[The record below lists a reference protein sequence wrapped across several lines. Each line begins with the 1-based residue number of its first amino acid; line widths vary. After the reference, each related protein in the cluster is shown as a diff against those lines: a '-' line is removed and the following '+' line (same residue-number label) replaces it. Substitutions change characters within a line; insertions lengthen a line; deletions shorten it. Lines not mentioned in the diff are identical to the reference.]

1 MYLTFFGLNEK
12 PFAITPD
19 PRYLF
24 LSERHAE
31 ALAHLQYG
39 ITEAGGFIQLT
50 GEVGTGKTTVVRS
63 LLAQTPKNAEI
74 ALILNPR
81 MTAPEFLLTI
91 CQELG
96 IEVPASS
103 QQSLKDLVDILSAH
117 LLRAHGEGRR
127 VVLVVD
133 EAQNLSPEVLE

>member
-1 MYLTFFGLNEK
+1 MYLSFFDLSEK

-19 PRYLF
+19 PRYLY

-31 ALAHLQYG
+31 ALAHLLYG
-39 ITEAGGFIQLT
+39 VTEAGGFIQLT

-63 LLAQTPKNAEI
+63 LLAQTPKHAEI

-91 CQELG
+91 CEELG
-96 IEVPASS
+96 IGVYDAATDSR
-103 QQSLKDLVDILSAH
+103 KDLVDILNQI
-117 LLRAHGEGRR
+117 G
-127 VVLVVD
+127 
-133 EAQNLSPEVLE
+133 